1 MAVLRLRMSD
11 LFAKQTSI
19 SVKMQQSV
27 KNLKGWYLHVL
38 IAELFSQI
46 LGRNEGRVSHDL
58 VVRSKET
65 RWLKFTLLLVSE
77 LLLLLYSPRV

>member
-58 VVRSKET
+58 VVRGEGIT
-65 RWLKFTLLLVSE
+65 
-77 LLLLLYSPRV
+77 